1 MTLRVRTDNR
11 PIWSLPAE
19 LSYLFLFSLLV
30 VSGVTF
36 RIWYETDRRTNDD
49 AWETVFEIVVGIGQ
63 AGIAAAT
70 CTAGIAAMS
79 EVIMILAE
87 RYKARRYAEGLAEG
101 HAKGRAE
108 GRSEGRAEGFAN
120 GVERAIR
127 HTVEE
132 IDDRVGVHIDASQWS
147 TREVMRVTLTR
158 AESKTEAFEITV
170 EQALS
175 SRLHPLLKDR
185 IASLD

>member
-1 MTLRVRTDNR
+1 MTLRVRADNR

-30 VSGVTF
+30 VSGVAF

-87 RYKARRYAEGLAEG
+87 RYKARRYAEGRADGLAD
-101 HAKGRAE
+101 A
-108 GRSEGRAEGFAN
+108 
-120 GVERAIR
+120 VERAIR
-127 HTVEE
+127 LTTAE
-132 IDDRVGVHIDASQWS
+132 IDDSVNVRFDTSQWFS
-147 TREVMRVTLTR
+147 RDTMRVVLTR
-158 AESKTEAFEITV
+158 GESKTEAFEVTM

-175 SRLHPLLKDR
+175 SRLQPLLKDR

>member
-30 VSGVTF
+30 VSGVAF

-49 AWETVFEIVVGIGQ
+49 AWETLVEIVVGTGQ

-70 CTAGIAAMS
+70 CTAGIAAIS

-87 RYKARRYAEGLAEG
+87 RYREKRYAEGR
-101 HAKGRAE
+101 AKGRAE

-120 GVERAIR
+120 GVETAIR
-127 HTVEE
+127 HTAEE
-132 IDDRVGVHIDASQWS
+132 IDDTVDVHIDASQWS
-147 TREVMRVTLTR
+147 SREAMRVTLTR

>member
-1 MTLRVRTDNR
+1 
-11 PIWSLPAE
+11 
-19 LSYLFLFSLLV
+19 
-30 VSGVTF
+30 
-36 RIWYETDRRTNDD
+36 
-49 AWETVFEIVVGIGQ
+49 
-63 AGIAAAT
+63 
-70 CTAGIAAMS
+70 
-79 EVIMILAE
+79 MILAE
-87 RYKARRYAEGLAEG
+87 RYRARRYAEGL
-101 HAKGRAE
+101 AE

-127 HTVEE
+127 HTAGE
-132 IDDRVGVHIDASQWS
+132 IDDRVGVHIDASQWPS
-147 TREVMRVTLTR
+147 QEVMRVTLTR

>member
-1 MTLRVRTDNR
+1 MKTHNR

-30 VSGVTF
+30 VSGVAF

-49 AWETVFEIVVGIGQ
+49 VWETVVEVIVGTGQ

-79 EVIMILAE
+79 EVIMILSE
-87 RYKARRYAEGLAEG
+87 RYRARRYAEGLAEG
-101 HAKGRAE
+101 RAE
-108 GRSEGRAEGFAN
+108 GLADA
-120 GVERAIR
+120 VERAIR
-127 HTVEE
+127 LTARE
-132 IDDRVGVHIDASQWS
+132 IDESVAVRIDTSQWYS
-147 TREVMRVTLTR
+147 RDTMRVVLTR
-158 AESKTEAFEITV
+158 GESKTEAFEVTM

-175 SRLHPLLKDR
+175 SRLHPLLSNR

>member
-1 MTLRVRTDNR
+1 MKTNNR

-19 LSYLFLFSLLV
+19 LSYLLLFSLLV
-30 VSGVTF
+30 VSGVAF

-49 AWETVFEIVVGIGQ
+49 VWETVVEIVVGTGQ

-79 EVIMILAE
+79 EVIMILSE
-87 RYKARRYAEGLAEG
+87 RYRARRYAEGLAEG
-101 HAKGRAE
+101 RAE
-108 GRSEGRAEGFAN
+108 GLVDA
-120 GVERAIR
+120 VERAIR
-127 HTVEE
+127 LTTRE
-132 IDDRVGVHIDASQWS
+132 IDDSVEVRTDASQWFS
-147 TREVMRVTLTR
+147 RDVMKVVLAKGETNT
-158 AESKTEAFEITV
+158 KAFEVTM

-175 SRLHPLLKDR
+175 SRLHPLLKSR

>member
-1 MTLRVRTDNR
+1 MTVRMRPNNR

-19 LSYLFLFSLLV
+19 LSYLLLFSLLV
-30 VSGVTF
+30 VSGVAF
-36 RIWYETDRRTNDD
+36 RIWYEIDRRTNDD
-49 AWETVFEIVVGIGQ
+49 GWETVFEIVVGTGQ

-87 RYKARRYAEGLAEG
+87 RYKARRFAEGLAEG
-101 HAKGRAE
+101 RAKGRAE
-108 GRSEGRAEGFAN
+108 GRAEGLAN
-120 GVERAIR
+120 AVERAIQ
-127 HTVEE
+127 HTTAE
-132 IDDRVGVHIDASQWS
+132 IDDSVNVRIDTSQWPS
-147 TREVMRVTLTR
+147 REVMRVTLTR
-158 AESKTEAFEITV
+158 AEGKTEAFEITV
-170 EQALS
+170 ELALS